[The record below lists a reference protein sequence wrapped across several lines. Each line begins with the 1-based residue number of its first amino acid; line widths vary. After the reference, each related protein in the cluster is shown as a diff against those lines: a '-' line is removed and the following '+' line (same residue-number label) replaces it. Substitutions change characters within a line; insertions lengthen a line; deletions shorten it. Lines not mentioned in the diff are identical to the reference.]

1 MILHENIN
9 EKIKVRRKFKKEGGK
24 RKRNRDKMLSRA
36 YR

>member
-24 RKRNRDKMLSRA
+24 RKPSRDKMLSRA